1 MTTIELTDDEAMA
14 FVLFQQHRRMFQA
27 LIEAQVHDLKR
38 GEAVLSFNPQGNL
51 MKIEIRRVA
60 YRNE

>member
-1 MTTIELTDDEAMA
+1 MTTIELTDEESIM
-14 FVLFQQHRRMFQA
+14 FLMFRQHERMFKA
-27 LIEAQVHDLKR
+27 LIDAQVHDLKR
-38 GEAVLSFNPQGNL
+38 GEAVLSFNPEGHL